1 VTHVEFVVEVGG
13 GLSELSRHFVM
24 EGQGLLNNSADLLTH
39 GSLELLEMLSHEST
53 VDSVQ
58 RVAFREVNS
67 QEPEPSL
74 ESGVDSEGSSSS
86 VHGSN
91 VLSVGDL
98 LHDQL
103 LLIVPMGVIEML
115 SDQSNS
121 SLGFIGIKLRHVE
134 IVNKVDQLDLS
145 RRSETGSSLLLELRL
160 HDTLQESRISEEIE
174 VNGLRLVVL
183 SSSGELIQKTVNN
196 LGLTTSGVTHKHG
209 RDSNSYEILHDV
221 LRSDG
226 VTGRNGVIGDGSAG
240 VDAVFDGITAEV
252 VPVNEFGVIDID
264 IVIEDCS
271 LGGELDSLELLT
283 PEFIESQS
291 ALVSFLDFKASSHA
305 PDSSEHENE
314 FESLYF
320 VEKQTLEELAD
331 AGDLRDELDGHNSL
345 ESFTHVL
352 VALVNIVIEE
362 SLEGFFTIGF
372 VRAVFNPGLNVGAPL
387 VAIIVRNVQ
396 NTGSGDSGRCSVVQI
411 SDFKNE
417 LHVRLE
423 RDTLV
428 GS

>member
-1 VTHVEFVVEVGG
+1 VTHVEFVVEVGS
-13 GLSELSRHFVM
+13 GLSELSRHFIM
-24 EGQGLLNNSADLLTH
+24 EGQSLLNNSADLLTH

-67 QEPEPSL
+67 QKPEPSL

-183 SSSGELIQKTVNN
+183 SSSGELI
-196 LGLTTSGVTHKHG
+196 
-209 RDSNSYEILHDV
+209 
-221 LRSDG
+221 
-226 VTGRNGVIGDGSAG
+226 
-240 VDAVFDGITAEV
+240 
-252 VPVNEFGVIDID
+252 
-264 IVIEDCS
+264 
-271 LGGELDSLELLT
+271 
-283 PEFIESQS
+283 
-291 ALVSFLDFKASSHA
+291 
-305 PDSSEHENE
+305 
-314 FESLYF
+314 
-320 VEKQTLEELAD
+320 
-331 AGDLRDELDGHNSL
+331 
-345 ESFTHVL
+345 
-352 VALVNIVIEE
+352 
-362 SLEGFFTIGF
+362 
-372 VRAVFNPGLNVGAPL
+372 
-387 VAIIVRNVQ
+387 
-396 NTGSGDSGRCSVVQI
+396 
-411 SDFKNE
+411 
-417 LHVRLE
+417 
-423 RDTLV
+423 
-428 GS
+428 